1 MPRIIFILT
10 VLCFALHFSCT
21 GQSSVGIAGLYNLQ
35 TESIGVGARWEMR
48 GDKRLQIVP
57 QFSYF
62 LPSNKVNEWT
72 LGMALQYKVVKLS
85 NFNVYGLA
93 HLGYNNWINFQ
104 ESKMKGAQKSNW
116 NGELGAGVQLGKRF
130 KPFFEW
136 RYNVHFQEAHVQ
148 AGILIRIKKGSAKKE
163 KCAAYN

>member
-1 MPRIIFILT
+1 
-10 VLCFALHFSCT
+10 
-21 GQSSVGIAGLYNLQ
+21 
-35 TESIGVGARWEMR
+35 
-48 GDKRLQIVP
+48 
-57 QFSYF
+57 
-62 LPSNKVNEWT
+62 
-72 LGMALQYKVVKLS
+72 
-85 NFNVYGLA
+85 NVYGLA

-104 ESKMKGAQKSNW
+104 ESKMNGAQKSNW

-130 KPFFEW
+130 NPFFEW